1 MLVRPAA
8 QSWHSHARGCTALA
22 ITKERL
28 PRARVSLEIEVD
40 QERVEKHMD
49 RAVARLSRQ
58 VRVPGFRPGK
68 VPRRNLERHVG
79 TAALLQEAL
88 EELVPEVYKEA
99 LVSEELDAIDQ
110 PEFSLK
116 STEPLVV
123 TAIVPVRPEV
133 DLKDYQSLRAPKP
146 EVTITDEQVQDA
158 LTAIRRRHAVLEP
171 VDRPVQWN
179 DTVRADVTVSMEGQ
193 AEPHVEEDAEFPVR
207 EGTVISL
214 PGFVEKL
221 IGLERGVAHHIEFPL
236 PDDFGA
242 EELAGKTAKY
252 DITIHEVKQEVLPEL
267 DDDFV
272 VSLDE
277 EGVTTVA
284 EMDARVRA
292 DLQSQAE
299 RMLIGD
305 YQDEIVDLLVATSSL
320 DYPEVLVDREID
332 RIIDRES
339 NHASHTPE
347 GLNNWLGAI
356 GKTLEELRDELKE
369 RADLTVRRA
378 LVIGRLI
385 EVENVEITDEM
396 IDAEIDSLAGQMGG
410 MGGSNEESLA
420 AIRGLFDTPDGRAS
434 IRNQLIT
441 RTALERLVE
450 ICSQPEGEG
459 DAAPRASRR
468 RRGAAASDEA
478 ADDRPTDDSL
488 DESEATTTDAAEAA
502 AKAEQE

>member
-1 MLVRPAA
+1 M
-8 QSWHSHARGCTALA
+8 A

-49 RAVARLSRQ
+49 RAVARLSKQ

-88 EELVPEVYKEA
+88 EELVPEVYQEA

-123 TAIVPVRPEV
+123 TAIVPVRPEI

-146 EVTITDEQVQDA
+146 EVTITDEQVADA

-171 VDRPVQWN
+171 VDRSVQWD
-179 DTVRADVTVSMEGQ
+179 DTVRADVTVTVDGQ

-207 EGTVISL
+207 EGSIVSL

-236 PDDFGA
+236 PEDFGA
-242 EELAGKTAKY
+242 EDLAGKTAKY
-252 DITIHEVKQEVLPEL
+252 DITIHEVKQEVLPEV
-267 DDDFV
+267 DDEFV

-284 EMDARVRA
+284 EMDARIRS

-299 RMLIGD
+299 RMIIGN

-339 NHASHTPE
+339 NHASHTQE
-347 GLNNWLGAI
+347 GLSNWLNAQGT
-356 GKTLEELRDELKE
+356 TLEDLRESLTE

-385 EVENVEITDEM
+385 EAEDVEITDEM

-410 MGGSNEESLA
+410 GAAGANPDSIA

-434 IRNQLIT
+434 IKNQLIT
-441 RTALERLVE
+441 KTALERLVE

-459 DAAPRASRR
+459 AAAAPRASRR
-468 RRGAAASDEA
+468 RRGGAAAEGDEA
-478 ADDRPTDDSL
+478 AAEATDDSV
-488 DESEATTTDAAEAA
+488 DESEATTTDSTEAA
-502 AKAEQE
+502 AESETKE

>member
-1 MLVRPAA
+1 M
-8 QSWHSHARGCTALA
+8 A

-49 RAVARLSRQ
+49 RAVARLSKQ

-88 EELVPEVYKEA
+88 EELVPEVYQEA

-146 EVTITDEQVQDA
+146 EVNITEEQVQDA

-171 VDRPVQWN
+171 ADRAVQWN
-179 DTVRADVTVSMEGQ
+179 DTVRADVTVMVDGQ

-207 EGTVISL
+207 EGAVVSL
-214 PGFVEKL
+214 PGFVERL
-221 IGLERGVAHHIEFPL
+221 IGLDRGVAHHIEFDL
-236 PDDFGA
+236 PEDFPA
-242 EELAGKTAKY
+242 EEIAGKTAKY

-267 DDDFV
+267 DDEFV

-284 EMDARVRA
+284 EMDARIRS

-299 RMLIGD
+299 RMLLGD

-347 GLNNWLGAI
+347 GLTNWLNAA
-356 GKTLEELRDELKE
+356 GKTLEGLREELME

-378 LVIGRLI
+378 LVIGELI
-385 EVENVEITDEM
+385 AAEQIEITDEM

-410 MGGSNEESLA
+410 MGGSNEDSLA

-434 IRNQLIT
+434 IKNQLIT

-468 RRGAAASDEA
+468 RRGAAAASDEPA
-478 ADDRPTDDSL
+478 GERPTDESL